1 MDRIIET
8 QRLLLRPLRV
18 GDAPAIAQQINTRA
32 IIHNLARVP
41 FPYGLAD
48 AEEFLGW
55 AMPQQERTRFSAI
68 CLKQDPAMLRGSISY
83 EWRAGHNCAELGY
96 WLAEPLWGRGL
107 MSEAV
112 GATVRHA
119 FDVAGIDT
127 VTASYFTANPA
138 SGAVLRK
145 NGFEDKGDCTVYCRA
160 RAENVAGTLM
170 QLAREKAAW

>member
-1 MDRIIET
+1 M
-8 QRLLLRPLRV
+8 
-18 GDAPAIAQQINTRA
+18 
-32 IIHNLARVP
+32 
-41 FPYGLAD
+41 
-48 AEEFLGW
+48 
-55 AMPQQERTRFSAI
+55 
-68 CLKQDPAMLRGSISY
+68 
-83 EWRAGHNCAELGY
+83 
-96 WLAEPLWGRGL
+96 
-107 MSEAV
+107 
-112 GATVRHA
+112 RHA